1 MVCQDIGWGPLY
13 FGIVGVY
20 SGGFMNVENTGGY
33 ILVIIEDLG
42 QVGVLGRV
50 GVGGIGLEL
59 LPSAG

>member
-1 MVCQDIGWGPLY
+1 
-13 FGIVGVY
+13 
-20 SGGFMNVENTGGY
+20 MNVENIGGY

>member
-1 MVCQDIGWGPLY
+1 MVCQDIGWGPFY
-13 FGIVGVY
+13 FGIVGVS
-20 SGGFMNVENTGGY
+20 SGGFMNVENIGGY

-42 QVGVLGRV
+42 QVWVLGRV

>member
-1 MVCQDIGWGPLY
+1 VVCQDIGRGPLY
-13 FGIVGVY
+13 FGIVGV
-20 SGGFMNVENTGGY
+20 SSVGFMDVEDVGGY
-33 ILVIIEDLG
+33 VLVIIEDLG